1 MSLVALS
8 IGSSDRY
15 EDFHR
20 PLELHV
26 ESCIN
31 TSPEEPFNIYPAI
44 EIGRV
49 FYEFAWLFYRVG
61 NYHRG
66 KILTGIL
73 LQKKFGAEK
82 FCLMNDSSIRYL
94 HAICL
99 HSLAEFRLAQ
109 TIFESIVYSD
119 EGSTAATR
127 GRKLSAMAALASIYR
142 GEGKSDLALFIL
154 RGVVETMQILS
165 HPEILNAQHELAL
178 ALLQDGNN
186 GETISLLRD
195 IFKIRD
201 STLSHRDP
209 NRLGSQHALA
219 FALATGGDPKEATF
233 LLRDVLQIQSTT
245 FNPTHPNYLA
255 SQQALAKAFLR
266 DGNYTEALEIIQA
279 VIIIAEKEWGPS
291 DWRRRDCELLLAECL
306 ANMGTVS
313 TELQ

>member
-1 MSLVALS
+1 MFSQAWKHAQKVLKVLKGPNYVNDIEFASPWHASKLPEALRGSPPHNGSDEPPDSLYDALGVLRSFAIITIHLETKDISMHPLAHVWARDRLNEDAKQGALASTMSLVALS
-8 IGSSDRY
+8 IGSSDQY

-31 TSPEEPFNIYPAI
+31 ASPEETFNIYPAI

-49 FYEFAWLFYRVG
+49 FYEFAWLFYRVC

-119 EGSTAATR
+119 EGCTAATR

-154 RGVVETMQILS
+154 RGPLRLETKR
-165 HPEILNAQHELAL
+165 
-178 ALLQDGNN
+178 
-186 GETISLLRD
+186 LRVAA
-195 IFKIRD
+195 
-201 STLSHRDP
+201 SGVL
-209 NRLGSQHALA
+209 SQHGNCLNGIA
-219 FALATGGDPKEATF
+219 
-233 LLRDVLQIQSTT
+233 I
-245 FNPTHPNYLA
+245 NI
-255 SQQALAKAFLR
+255 KA
-266 DGNYTEALEIIQA
+266 I
-279 VIIIAEKEWGPS
+279 
-291 DWRRRDCELLLAECL
+291 
-306 ANMGTVS
+306 
-313 TELQ
+313 